1 MCPEQAPL
9 PHCATNLALL
19 VSCIFGGHVLQIHT
33 FLAAVGGKF
42 WAAAEFVFDSGR
54 ISASCL
60 PALGFLSGFLA
71 NHRVSEVVGRILA
84 ERGPIG
90 KVYQILVSR

>member
-1 MCPEQAPL
+1 MPRI
-9 PHCATNLALL
+9 LL
-19 VSCIFGGHVLQIHT
+19 CLSRIFGGHVLQIHT

-42 WAAAEFVFDSGR
+42 WAAAEFVVDSGR

-71 NHRVSEVVGRILA
+71 NHRFLKLLA
-84 ERGPIG
+84 GFGGAGSDWKGLSNSGLQVPSSCPI
-90 KVYQILVSR
+90 